1 MLWWPDGFCRR
12 LAARGRFVIRYDQR
26 DTGLSSKFP
35 PGRPGYGFEDA
46 VDDVFRLLDGYGL
59 SAAHVVGFSM
69 GGMIG
74 QGAAR
79 TRPKRVLSLTV
90 ISSTPI
96 GMDRSHLPKSGEAWL
111 QHMAVEVDWS
121 DRVATVAYEVE
132 EARLIAGTAYGF
144 DEPGTRAFVEKDF
157 DRSGG
162 YLNATNHIVLLRGG
176 EAWRGRLGDLRAPL
190 LVIHGTADPV
200 FPVEHGVTLSE
211 AVAGARL
218 LKLEGGGHEV
228 HSAIG
233 SGSSRRS
240 PNTRVRS
247 ERSTGDDKI
256 PHGIASRVTAGLG
269 TSLPP
274 RRHGMDVCSWE
285 PTCPMECPLRAKA
298 DMELVD
304 TADGRV
310 CFLEEAGVR

>member
-1 MLWWPDGFCRR
+1 MSERTIRADGLELATQSFGNPAHPPVLLIMGGMASMLWWPDGFCRR

-74 QGAAR
+74 QGAAL
-79 TRPKRVLSLTV
+79 TRPERVLSLTV

-121 DRVATVAYEVE
+121 DRAATVAYEVE
-132 EARLIAGTAYGF
+132 DARLIAGTAYGF

-200 FPVEHGVTLSE
+200 FPVEHGVTLSA

-228 HSAIG
+228 HSGHWDRIVEAIAEHTG
-233 SGSSRRS
+233 SKRAVDRR
-240 PNTRVRS
+240 
-247 ERSTGDDKI
+247 
-256 PHGIASRVTAGLG
+256 
-269 TSLPP
+269 
-274 RRHGMDVCSWE
+274 
-285 PTCPMECPLRAKA
+285 
-298 DMELVD
+298 
-304 TADGRV
+304 
-310 CFLEEAGVR
+310 

>member
-1 MLWWPDGFCRR
+1 MNEQTIRADGLELATQSFGNPAHPPMLLIMGGMASMLWWPDGFCRR

-26 DTGLSSKFP
+26 DTGLSSKFA

-74 QGAAR
+74 QGAAL
-79 TRPKRVLSLTV
+79 TRPERVLSLTV

-96 GMDRSHLPKSGEAWL
+96 GMDRSQLPKSGEAWL

-121 DRVATVAYEVE
+121 DRAATVAYEVE
-132 EARLIAGTAYGF
+132 DARLIAGTAYGF
-144 DEPGTRAFVEKDF
+144 DESGTRAFVEKDF

-176 EAWRGRLGDLRAPL
+176 ELWRGRLGDLRAPL

-200 FPVEHGVTLSE
+200 FPMEHGVQLSG

-218 LKLEGGGHEV
+218 MKLEGGGHELHPGHWDRIV
-228 HSAIG
+228 EAIAEHTG
-233 SGSSRRS
+233 SKRGVDRR
-240 PNTRVRS
+240 
-247 ERSTGDDKI
+247 
-256 PHGIASRVTAGLG
+256 
-269 TSLPP
+269 
-274 RRHGMDVCSWE
+274 
-285 PTCPMECPLRAKA
+285 
-298 DMELVD
+298 
-304 TADGRV
+304 
-310 CFLEEAGVR
+310 